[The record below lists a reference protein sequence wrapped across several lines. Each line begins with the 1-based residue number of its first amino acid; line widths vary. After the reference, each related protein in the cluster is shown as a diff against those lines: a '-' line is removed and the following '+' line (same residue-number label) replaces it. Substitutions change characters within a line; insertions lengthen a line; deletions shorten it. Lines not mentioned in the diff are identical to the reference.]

1 MHKIHLSYIDL
12 LLLWA
17 VCLSFVGLICGF
29 PAGLVRS
36 AIASQLW
43 VCNECCTAGGLC
55 GRGRLRVGSCVWPL
69 NRSWWEYMGCF
80 LCADFFLQRWGV
92 SYWCFMVM
100 CLLGS
105 GRWVICKGESR
116 HKTVWRYYQCFL
128 NDYLQILHFKF
139 AYSISQSCVSM
150 NISVWAK
157 LLVVVCSHSE
167 KLVLGVELVWSLLH
181 WAPWS
186 LYCRSIFRC

>member
-1 MHKIHLSYIDL
+1 MHKIHLCYIDL

-36 AIASQLW
+36 VIASQLFAMSAALQVAYVGGGDPGW
-43 VCNECCTAGGLC
+43 VPVCGHWTEAAGSTW
-55 GRGRLRVGSCVWPL
+55 VV
-69 NRSWWEYMGCF
+69 
-80 LCADFFLQRWGV
+80 FFVQTSSYRDGEV
-92 SYWCFMVM
+92 SYWGFMVM
-100 CLLGS
+100 CLLSS

-116 HKTVWRYYQCFL
+116 HKTIWRYYQCFL
-128 NDYLQILHFKF
+128 NNYLKMLHFKF

-150 NISVWAK
+150 NSSVWAK

-167 KLVLGVELVWSLLH
+167 KLVLGIELVWSLLN